1 MRAAFMTL
9 GCKVNHYETQAMQEL
24 FQAAGWE
31 VVPFSS
37 VAELYLINTCT
48 VTAMSDAKSR
58 QAIAKAHAKNPRA
71 LIAAV
76 GCYAQAAAET
86 LAVLPGVGLVVG
98 TEGRKNIVSLV
109 DQALSADNGQ
119 VVEIARPKSF
129 EPLSAVKDGRTR
141 ATLKIQDGCTNYC
154 SYCIIP
160 YVRGPLRSRPLADV
174 EKELRALAGEGYREV
189 VLSGIH
195 LSSYGRDLGGVDLLD
210 VLSLTRRIEG
220 IERIRLGSLEPGFVD
235 ERFAAAVAENGKLCD
250 QFHLSLQ
257 SGAATVL
264 ARMKRR
270 YTPAAFAH
278 SVRLLRQALPNCAL
292 TTDLIA
298 GFPGETDAEHRESLA
313 FCQQTGFSRMHVFP
327 YSARPGT
334 AAAAMP
340 DQVPRATAAA
350 RAKALIA
357 CGEALR
363 RRYLQEQLGKTLSVL
378 VEQNGV
384 GFAKNYVQVRAGGR
398 AGEIRLVKITGM
410 DKELL
415 IGEEA

>member
-24 FQAAGWE
+24 FQGAGWE
-31 VVPFSS
+31 IVPFSG
-37 VAELYLINTCT
+37 AADLYLINTCT

-58 QAIAKAHAKNPRA
+58 QMIAKAHAKNPGA

-86 LAVLPGVGLVVG
+86 LAALPGVGLVVG

-109 DQALSADNGQ
+109 DRALAADNGGI
-119 VVEIARPKSF
+119 VEVASPRSF

-141 ATLKIQDGCTNYC
+141 ATLKIQDGCTNFC

-160 YVRGPLRSRPLADV
+160 YVRGPLRSRPLEDV
-174 EKELRALAGEGYREV
+174 ERELYALAGEGYREV

-195 LSSYGRDLGGVDLLD
+195 LSSYGRDLGGVDLMD

-220 IERIRLGSLEPGFVD
+220 IERVRLGSLEPGFVD
-235 ERFAAAVAENGKLCD
+235 ERFAAAVAENGKVCD

-257 SGAATVL
+257 SGSTTVL

-270 YTPAAFAH
+270 YTPEAFAH
-278 SVRLLRQALPNCAL
+278 SVRLLRQALPNCAI

-298 GFPGETDAEHRESLA
+298 GFPGETDTEHKESLA
-313 FCQQTGFSRMHVFP
+313 FCEGIGFSRMHVFP

-340 DQVPRATAAA
+340 DQVPRATASA
-350 RAKALIA
+350 RARALIA
-357 CGEALR
+357 CGETLR
-363 RRYLQEQLGKTLSVL
+363 RQYLQEQLGKTLAVL
-378 VEQNGV
+378 VEQDGI
-384 GFAKNYVQVRAGGR
+384 GFAANYVPVRAGGR
-398 AGEIRLVKITGM
+398 AGEIRLAKITGM
-410 DKELL
+410 DKDIL